1 MEKVVK
7 ASPTKE
13 FFVNML
19 VRDLMLKQAII
30 ELIDNSIDGARNIKK
45 DNQFAGLKID
55 IKFDE
60 NKFTIEDNCGG
71 IPLDI
76 AANYAFRFG
85 RPKTVGNSNT
95 ETTGIFGIG
104 MKRALFK
111 MGKIFSIH
119 SITKT
124 TEFKLDLNVQEWME
138 KDDND
143 WDFRFSSYED
153 HMDNKEENIGTK
165 IEIIDLY
172 SDIAAEFKSESFE
185 KEVIEHIQ
193 RRVGLDIVYGI
204 EIIVNEKSLVG
215 NNISLV
221 DSDDMKPIKKE
232 YQDGDVNVK
241 ILSGIAPRI
250 GAKYPPEEAGWY
262 IYCNGRL
269 VVAADKSSLTTWKDM
284 ENRSSGVVFH
294 NKYAGFRG
302 IVYFSSKHPEK
313 LPWNTTKTG
322 IDETSLVYLRAR
334 ETMFEFFKIIG
345 NMLDDIKKNTEE
357 EDDGIEET
365 IAKMKG
371 TEMTIE
377 NINNVK
383 ESRIVN
389 IKNISVNTVPNVTIS
404 YKKPKQEAEELKKML
419 DVKSYKEVGE
429 KTFEYYRDAEC

>member
-1 MEKVVK
+1 M
-7 ASPTKE
+7 
-13 FFVNML
+13 
-19 VRDLMLKQAII
+19 
-30 ELIDNSIDGARNIKK
+30 
-45 DNQFAGLKID
+45 
-55 IKFDE
+55 
-60 NKFTIEDNCGG
+60 
-71 IPLDI
+71 
-76 AANYAFRFG
+76 
-85 RPKTVGNSNT
+85 
-95 ETTGIFGIG
+95 TT
-104 MKRALFK
+104 
-111 MGKIFSIH
+111 
-119 SITKT
+119 
-124 TEFKLDLNVQEWME
+124 
-138 KDDND
+138 
-143 WDFRFSSYED
+143 SYQ
-153 HMDNKEENIGTK
+153 EENTGTK

-250 GAKYPPEEAGWY
+250 GTKYPPEEAGWY

-322 IDETSLVYLRAR
+322 IDETSLIYLRAK
-334 ETMFEFFKIIG
+334 EIMFEFFKIIG